1 MRVFLAD
8 SGPEL
13 WGVLLN
19 QRDHTVLLTAWNII
33 EMGKSKRGESSSD
46 AYKKAKTAVLDAFKA
61 ATSDASMKTAQLS
74 ECASPTPAK

>member
-1 MRVFLAD
+1 
-8 SGPEL
+8 
-13 WGVLLN
+13 
-19 QRDHTVLLTAWNII
+19 
-33 EMGKSKRGESSSD
+33 MGKSKRGESSSD